1 MILNHAYMGID
12 APQNLDRKWIGGGRE
27 GACVLCTAIISMLG
41 CDTPFW
47 PPSSMKVTDI
57 YIYMYTNN
65 WVHICMKPFLCIC
78 EVFLFVT
85 FSLL

>member
-12 APQNLDRKWIGGGRE
+12 APQNLDRKGIGGGRK

-47 PPSSMKVTDI
+47 LPSYMKVTEIDR
-57 YIYMYTNN
+57 YI
-65 WVHICMKPFLCIC
+65 
-78 EVFLFVT
+78 
-85 FSLL
+85 